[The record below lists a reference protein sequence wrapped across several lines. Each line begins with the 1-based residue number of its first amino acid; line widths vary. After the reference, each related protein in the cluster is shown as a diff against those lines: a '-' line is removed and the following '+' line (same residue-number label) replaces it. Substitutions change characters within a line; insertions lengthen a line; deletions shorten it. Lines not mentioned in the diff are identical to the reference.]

1 MTDFGIDPR
10 GDLSGVDPEE
20 RDAHV
25 MAIAQ
30 ILNQDKDDTEIA
42 EDLRAHV
49 REHLNPY
56 PELWIA
62 VNDELAVSDVISK
75 AQLKAYLSLN
85 LTADYDPSPWCQYC
99 GAMKRADCHCGP
111 IADNH

>member
-10 GDLSGVDPEE
+10 GDLSGVDPRE

-25 MAIAQ
+25 MAIVE

-42 EDLRAHV
+42 DDLRAHV
-49 REHLNPY
+49 REHLNPK
-56 PELWIA
+56 PELWIS
-62 VNDELAVSDVISK
+62 VNDELAGSKIITK

-85 LTADYDPSPWCQYC
+85 LEA
-99 GAMKRADCHCGP
+99 
-111 IADNH
+111 NHDL